1 MRPDRI
7 YKKDDEYFF
16 LVGGKKRK
24 IRKPKKMSDKKLI
37 TININT
43 YNKDEGRKI
52 KKRRKRRKMKYSKKI
67 IDNMIPLERKTTGV
81 VHQQQLPVYLF
92 EPEKKIDSIFEKQK
106 EAKEL
111 KQELRDLKLL
121 TNIKTKV
128 EDPERKDA
136 TVKKIEEDVKPI
148 IEMFLLN
155 TTNFRKQNYDE
166 FRSFVFK
173 ENISNIIDYVEDLKT
188 NKIVA
193 KLFIKMRNE
202 WQKRNKNE
210 DITLKMIEAGF
221 TGSGSGNN
229 ESHALWNDEIEKIVK
244 KKIKD
249 DFVPVIARDKTEE
262 LLKYVKEGMPDFS
275 FVINTAPSTSDG
287 STDGHWRS
295 VYINNNDDY
304 QSAEYFDPLVSTPE
318 PSLVNIMRKICKI
331 INPQKMFKFKN
342 NALKTQANTTDTCG
356 YHAVRFLELRNNNV
370 PFSEATGYDAYIE
383 KNKPDFSVEGEGA
396 VAPYVSKYN
405 SFI

>member
-7 YKKDDEYFF
+7 YKKDDEYFY

-24 IRKPKKMSDKKLI
+24 IKKPKKMSDKKLI

-67 IDNMIPLERKTTGV
+67 VDNMKPLERATTGV
-81 VHQQQLPVYLF
+81 IQQPSQLPVYLF
-92 EPEKKIDSIFEKQK
+92 EPEKKIESLFEKQK
-106 EAKEL
+106 ESKEL
-111 KQELRDLKLL
+111 KEELRDLKLL
-121 TNIKTKV
+121 TNIKTKI
-128 EDPERKDA
+128 EEPEKKDA
-136 TVKKIEEDVKPI
+136 TVKKIEQEAKPI
-148 IEMFLLN
+148 IEQFLLV
-155 TTNFRKQNYDE
+155 TTDFRKQNYDE
-166 FRSFVFK
+166 FRNFVFK
-173 ENISNIIDYVEDLKT
+173 ENISNIIEYVEEPKT

-193 KLFIKMRNE
+193 RLFIKMRND

-210 DITLKMIEAGF
+210 DSTMKMIESGF
-221 TGSGSGNN
+221 TGSGNN

-249 DFVPVIARDKTEE
+249 DYVPVIARDQTND
-262 LLKYVKEGMPDFS
+262 LLKYVRNGMPDFS

-318 PSLVNIMRKICKI
+318 PSLLNIMRKICKI

-342 NALKTQANTTDTCG
+342 NSLKTQADTTNTCG

-370 PFSEATGYDAYIE
+370 PFSEATGYEDYIE
-383 KNKPDFSVEGEGA
+383 STKPDFSTEGEGA